1 MRSFKDS
8 DENLKMIIQLIIFSI
23 IQCSLALNTTFK
35 QQNETLIA
43 LEYQSLH
50 YFDYLKNS
58 TNKVPSS
65 F

>member
-1 MRSFKDS
+1 M
-8 DENLKMIIQLIIFSI
+8 MIQLIIFSI

-35 QQNETLIA
+35 QQNETLVA

-50 YFDYLKNS
+50 YFDYLKNI